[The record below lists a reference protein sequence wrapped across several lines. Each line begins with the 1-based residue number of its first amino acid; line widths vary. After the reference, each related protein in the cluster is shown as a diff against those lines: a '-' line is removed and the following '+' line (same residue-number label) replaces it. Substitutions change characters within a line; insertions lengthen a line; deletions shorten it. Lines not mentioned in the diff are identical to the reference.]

1 MNNKLKY
8 KENDV
13 NGNTL
18 NEDSGHKEYFIHY
31 EKNEYKIIIEKRNNE
46 ILIKCQAYETNLNI
60 NNIFLMN
67 IKFYSID
74 EIHKYIINKFE
85 EKKIFIKNIIPNE
98 SLKLIVKNNDEIEA
112 EIVLVNENKTKN
124 FSNDEL
130 NDFSSSKN
138 NIALKENLNYNEIK
152 LIKDLIKDS
161 YVYYSFL
168 DNTFCVFESIDK
180 ILYLIYGNKYR
191 SIISFNIIDSKKIN
205 EIKNA
210 HESYITNFRH
220 YLDINNKRDLIITI
234 SADDNN
240 VKLWN
245 IVNLELL
252 VDIQNINKDGLLYS
266 SCFLKDNSQIY
277 IISSNYDY
285 SGNCEPIKLFDF
297 NGNYIK
303 DINSSED
310 KTYFIDSY
318 HDEKL
323 DINYIITGNKN
334 DVKVYDF
341 EKDDLYKKYDDND
354 NKGHYSI
361 VVYNKDDI
369 IKLIESSDDKNIRIW
384 NFHTGQLI
392 NKINVSNKYCLNG
405 ICLWDHEYIFVGC
418 YDKKIKLL
426 NINKGILVKNISG
439 HNSRVLTIKKIVHP
453 IYGKCLISQSWDNKI
468 KLWST

>member
-1 MNNKLKY
+1 MEIKN
-8 KENDV
+8 ENI
-13 NGNTL
+13 N
-18 NEDSGHKEYFIHY
+18 HKEYFIIY
-31 EKNEYKIIIEKRNNE
+31 EKYEYKIIIEKRNNE
-46 ILIKCQAYETNLNI
+46 ILIKCQIYETNLNI
-60 NNIFLMN
+60 NNILLLLN
-67 IKFYSID
+67 IKFFSIN

-85 EKKIFIKNIIPNE
+85 ERKVFIKSIIPNE
-98 SLKLIVKNNDEIEA
+98 SMKLIMINSKENDVEID
-112 EIVLVNENKTKN
+112 LVNENKNKDL
-124 FSNDEL
+124 SNNKL
-130 NDFSSSKN
+130 NDFSVSKN
-138 NIALKENLNYNEIK
+138 NISLKDNLNYNEIK
-152 LIKDLIKDS
+152 LIKDLIQDS
-161 YVYYSFL
+161 HAYYSFL

-180 ILYLIYGNKYR
+180 ILYLIYGNKHR

-210 HESYITNFRH
+210 HKSYITNFRH
-220 YLDINNKRDLIITI
+220 YLDINNNRDLIITI

-240 VKLWN
+240 IKLWN

-252 VDIQNINKDGLLYS
+252 VEIQNVNKDGLLYS
-266 SCFLKDNSQIY
+266 SCFLNNNLQIY

-285 SGNCEPIKLFDF
+285 SGNCEPIKVFDF

-303 DINSSED
+303 EINNSED

-334 DVKVYDF
+334 DIKVYDF
-341 EKDDLYKKYDDND
+341 DKDDIYKKYDDND

-361 VVYNKDDI
+361 VIYNKDDI

-384 NFHTGQLI
+384 NFHSGELI
-392 NKINVSNKYCLNG
+392 NKIKISDKYCLNG
-405 ICLWDHEYIFVGC
+405 ICLWSYEYIFVGC
-418 YDKKIKLL
+418 YDKKIKLI

-439 HNSRVLTIKKIVHP
+439 HNSRVLTIKKIIHP
-453 IYGKCLISQSWDNKI
+453 IFGKCLISQSWDNRI